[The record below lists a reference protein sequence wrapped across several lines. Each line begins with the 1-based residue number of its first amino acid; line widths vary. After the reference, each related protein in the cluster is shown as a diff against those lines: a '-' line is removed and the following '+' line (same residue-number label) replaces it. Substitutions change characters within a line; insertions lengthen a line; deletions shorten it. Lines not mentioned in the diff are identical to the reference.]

1 MRRGI
6 SAAVFLRKGGIP
18 LGLHKTLSSEEQH
31 ARMTRTPIPRLITAM
46 ALPTTAS
53 QLVSVV
59 YNTADTYFVAQ
70 IGNSAAAA
78 VGVVFSLM
86 SLIQAAGFGIGMG
99 ANSLISRRLGARQDD
114 EASRYGSSAFFAAV
128 LVGFLLGA
136 AGLLTIR
143 PLMRL
148 LGSTTTM
155 LPYSCA
161 YARYILL
168 GAPIMC
174 SSFVLNNILRSE
186 GEAVLSMWGLC
197 SGGLL
202 NVALDP
208 LFIFT
213 FRMGIAGAAL
223 ATVLSQCVSFCILL
237 SAFVR
242 NKSIVKLRW
251 RAVSRR
257 GADYLL
263 ILRMGFPTIC
273 RQGMASLSSALLN
286 RQAALYGDAAVAA
299 ITIANKIYL
308 LVRNMVIGIG
318 QGFQPVAGYNYG
330 AGDKRRVRQ
339 AFRFSVE
346 LGTAVC
352 LIAAGLIAWKAGLI
366 IGWFRRDAEV
376 IRIGTKALYFGCAVM
391 PVMAYSTYVNQLYQ
405 CLGFSAPATF
415 LASCRQGIFF
425 VPLIL
430 ILPHVL
436 GLAGVQMTQPAS
448 DALTFLISVPFQIA
462 FYRKVLRLD
471 GAPKQV
477 PAS

>member
-1 MRRGI
+1 ME
-6 SAAVFLRKGGIP
+6 
-18 LGLHKTLSSEEQH
+18 LHKTLNSDEQH
-31 ARMTRTPIPRLITAM
+31 ARMTLMPIPRLVTAM
-46 ALPTTAS
+46 ALPTTVS
-53 QLVSVV
+53 QLISVV
-59 YNTADTYFVAQ
+59 YNTADTYFVAH

-78 VGVVFSLM
+78 VGVVFSMM

-99 ANSLISRRLGARQDD
+99 ANSLISRRLGARRD
-114 EASRYGSSAFFAAV
+114 EEANLYGSSAFFAAV
-128 LVGFLLGA
+128 LAGLLLGVG
-136 AGLLTIR
+136 GLLTIR

-148 LGSTTTM
+148 LGSTPTM

-213 FRMGIAGAAL
+213 FHMGIGGAAL

-237 SAFVR
+237 SAFLR
-242 NKSIVKLRW
+242 GRSIVKLRW
-251 RAVSRR
+251 KSVSRHA
-257 GADYLL
+257 ADYLL
-263 ILRMGFPTIC
+263 ILRMGLPTIC

-330 AGDKRRVRQ
+330 AGNKRRVRH

-352 LIAAGLIAWKAGLI
+352 VVASALIAWKAGVL
-366 IGWFRRDAEV
+366 IGWFRRDPDV
-376 IRIGTKALYFGCAVM
+376 LRVGTKALCFGCLVM

-425 VPLIL
+425 IPLIL
-430 ILPHVL
+430 LLPHFL
-436 GLAGVQMTQPAS
+436 GLTGVQMTQPAA
-448 DALTFLISVPFQIA
+448 DALTFLISVPFQIV
-462 FYRKVLRLD
+462 FYRRVLRLD
-471 GAPKQV
+471 DAKQADT
-477 PAS
+477 ASR